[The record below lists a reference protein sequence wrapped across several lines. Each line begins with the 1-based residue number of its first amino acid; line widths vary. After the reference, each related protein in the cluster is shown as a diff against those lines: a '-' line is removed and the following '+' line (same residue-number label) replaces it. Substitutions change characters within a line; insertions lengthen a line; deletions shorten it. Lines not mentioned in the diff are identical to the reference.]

1 MIPFVDDMSSPVTMT
16 IDRLSRLSFSLS
28 FSVSL
33 TFKYHDF
40 RSSRDAHVQNR
51 KPIYDKAESGII
63 NPVLPPPPA
72 SKKPVYSGTG
82 VVDYLSGDTY
92 KTEGS
97 QNSEPASLAAP
108 AHSSPNPTSSVSS
121 SRPHTVSTSSP
132 IFSSQPVYDEQ
143 PSSVDKSSERL
154 PPAHWDTQS
163 TGIIPPP
170 PSKYNQRQQFFEQ
183 QGASHSSSGSSSS
196 YDSLVGQT
204 QNLSLNSSTPTKEQK
219 PEDALFKDLV
229 DFAKSKTSSSSK
241 PNRSYW
247 YIVFALLMLV

>member
-1 MIPFVDDMSSPVTMT
+1 
-16 IDRLSRLSFSLS
+16 
-28 FSVSL
+28 
-33 TFKYHDF
+33 
-40 RSSRDAHVQNR
+40 
-51 KPIYDKAESGII
+51 
-63 NPVLPPPPA
+63 
-72 SKKPVYSGTG
+72 

-97 QNSEPASLAAP
+97 PQNSERTSFAAP
-108 AHSSPNPTSSVSS
+108 VHSSPNPTSSVSS
-121 SRPHTVSTSSP
+121 SRPHAVSTSSP
-132 IFSSQPVYDEQ
+132 IFSSQPVYDEP
-143 PSSVDKSSERL
+143 PSSVDKCSERL
-154 PPAHWDTQS
+154 PQAPWDNQS

-204 QNLSLNSSTPTKEQK
+204 QTLSLNSSTPTKEQK

-241 PNRSYW
+241 PNRSY
-247 YIVFALLMLV
+247 